1 MESEGANHLNNPV
14 ADELDSLALEISD
27 TARIEKAG
35 VMAADF
41 IRSHIYK
48 AEGFAPLSAVTVE
61 YRGAGSRP
69 LQDTGSLR
77 DSIVSELKNKNS
89 VSVGTTKLY
98 APIQNDGGEI
108 HARKEWLFI
117 PAKGTRR
124 LERLYGSKPKDV
136 LDGLRSSGHSVYRAG
151 RTVCYRKKGKDEKSR
166 IAYYLKKSVVIPA
179 RKFFYLSEDEIGQI
193 QAELFP
199 DI

>member
-1 MESEGANHLNNPV
+1 MTDNAV
-14 ADELDSLALEISD
+14 ADELDSLALELSD
-27 TARIEKAG
+27 SARIEKAG
-35 VMAADF
+35 IMAADF

-48 AEGFAPLSAVTVE
+48 AEGFAPLSSVTVE
-61 YRGAGSRP
+61 YRGSGAKP
-69 LQDTGSLR
+69 LQDTGALR
-77 DSIVSELKNKNS
+77 DSIVSELKSKHA

-124 LERLYGSKPKDV
+124 LERIYGSKPKDV
-136 LDGLRSSGHSVYRAG
+136 LDGLKSSGYSVFRAG
-151 RTVCYRKKGKDEKSR
+151 RTVCYRKKGKNEDAR

-179 RKFFYLSEDEIGQI
+179 RKFFYLSEDEMAQI
-193 QAELFP
+193 QAEIFP
-199 DI
+199 DVQEARRK

>member
-1 MESEGANHLNNPV
+1 MTNNAV
-14 ADELDSLALEISD
+14 ADELDSLALELSD
-27 TARIEKAG
+27 TTRIEKAG
-35 VMAADF
+35 TMAAEF
-41 IRSHIYK
+41 IRNHIYK
-48 AEGFAPLSAVTVE
+48 AEGFASLSNVTVE
-61 YRGAGSRP
+61 YRGSGASP

-77 DSIVSELKNKNS
+77 DSIVSELKNRYS

-124 LERLYGSKPKDV
+124 LERIYGSKPKDV
-136 LDGLRSSGHSVYRAG
+136 LEGLRSSGYSVFRAG
-151 RTVCYRKKGKDEKSR
+151 RTVCYRKKGRNEESR

-179 RKFFYLSEDEIGQI
+179 RKFFYLSGDETAQI

-199 DI
+199 DV